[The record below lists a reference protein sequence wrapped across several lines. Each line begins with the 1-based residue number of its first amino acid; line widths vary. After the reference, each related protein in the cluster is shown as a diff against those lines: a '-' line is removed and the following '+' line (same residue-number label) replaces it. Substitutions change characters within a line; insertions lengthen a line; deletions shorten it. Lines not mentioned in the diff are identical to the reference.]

1 MNHLPLSPQSFI
13 PNPLP
18 SIPPLP
24 PAFPLG
30 YFGTYATYYN
40 GRMLICSPG
49 VTIQKTLRSP
59 HYPYNYYK
67 QHVFHPGMCHN
78 YNPSEQLWN
87 QFSGPMNS
95 FRPGASLVRMGRYYT
110 IYVGSRLFWS
120 WLDLKSKYTYL
131 VEFSYFYIYFFS
143 FLRKIHDCFWRQ
155 SKS

>member
-1 MNHLPLSPQSFI
+1 MYSFLGGYGQNGPISDIGFLQPTPLMNHLPLSPQSFI

-95 FRPGASLVRMGRYYT
+95 FRPGASLVRMGEKLQLLY
-110 IYVGSRLFWS
+110 
-120 WLDLKSKYTYL
+120 D
-131 VEFSYFYIYFFS
+131 
-143 FLRKIHDCFWRQ
+143 
-155 SKS
+155 